1 MRVLLGLLVV
11 DGLALG
17 VGLSLLGALGLARAR
32 SVLDVALAFVAG
44 WAELGVAWTLLAIA
58 GAAMTA
64 WEAIAVAVV
73 LIVAQELVA
82 RRRPAEAVPAAL
94 DEADRR
100 ARIVAIVG
108 AAGVSLVLACG
119 LVVASTSSADTEWD
133 VWAFWLPK
141 AKSIYYLDGL
151 HDGPDG
157 ITTFASAEYPPL
169 AAVVDAVTFRFAG
182 VHPADLLL
190 QRWLLLA
197 GFFLGLAGLLL
208 RQARPALVWPPL
220 AMLAAAPATVRYADS
235 LLADPLVAVTV
246 ALAAV
251 CGVVW
256 LLEPSRAFALLTAL
270 FLAAAA
276 LVKTEGFLLG
286 ALLGVLLLAFG
297 LSTRRYR
304 DLAVIVLAPVAA
316 LLPWKLW
323 LELHDAPLWSE
334 LYDFGDL
341 FRPGYLLDRI
351 DRLGYALEHMT
362 RSVLAPDLWLLS
374 LPIVAVAI
382 VLAAPRNRRL
392 AGLAASWIL
401 VAFAGLASV
410 YWISPLP
417 IEFYVDTSAQRVLI
431 SIVVVSVALTPL
443 LLEAALEPAPRT
455 VDRRESESRP
465 ARGIRA
471 RAGSD
476 ATSRSPA

>member
-1 MRVLLGLLVV
+1 MRILLGLLVV

-17 VGLSLLGALGLARAR
+17 VGLSLLGALGLPRAR
-32 SVLDVALAFVAG
+32 NVLDLALAFVAG
-44 WAELGVAWTLLAIA
+44 WAELGVAWTLLAIV

-64 WEAIAVAVV
+64 WEAVAVAVV
-73 LIVAQELVA
+73 LIVAQGLAA
-82 RRRPAEAVPAAL
+82 RRRIADAAPQAA
-94 DEADRR
+94 DGPDRR
-100 ARIVAIVG
+100 ARVVAIAG

-141 AKSIYYLDGL
+141 AKSIYYFDGL
-151 HDGPDG
+151 QDGRDG

-197 GFFLGLAGLLL
+197 GFFLALAGLLL
-208 RQARPALVWPPL
+208 RRARPALVWPPL

-251 CGVVW
+251 CGVLW
-256 LLEPSRAFALLTAL
+256 LLDPSRAFALLTAL

-286 ALLGVLLLAFG
+286 MLLAVLLLAFG
-297 LSTRRYR
+297 LSTRRYG
-304 DLAVIVLAPVAA
+304 DLVAIVLAPVAA

-323 LELHDAPLWSE
+323 LATHDAPLWSD

-341 FRPGYLLDRI
+341 FRPGYLLDRL

-362 RSVLAPDLWLLS
+362 RSVLSPDLWLLS
-374 LPIVAVAI
+374 IPVVAVA
-382 VLAAPRNRRL
+382 VALAAPRNPRL
-392 AGLAASWIL
+392 AGLAASWIV

-417 IEFYVDTSAQRVLI
+417 VEFYVDTSAQRVLI
-431 SIVVVSVALTPL
+431 SIVVVSVAMTPL
-443 LLEAALEPAPRT
+443 LLAAALEPVPRT
-455 VDRRESESRP
+455 VDRRESGSRP
-465 ARGIRA
+465 ARETRA
-471 RAGSD
+471 RAESD

>member
-1 MRVLLGLLVV
+1 MRILLGLLVV

-17 VGLSLLGALGLARAR
+17 VGLSLLGALGLPRAR
-32 SVLDVALAFVAG
+32 NVLDVALAFVTG
-44 WAELGVAWTLLAIA
+44 WAQLGIAWTLLAIL

-64 WEAIAVAVV
+64 WEAAGVAVV

-82 RRRPAEAVPAAL
+82 RRRTAVHAAAVPE
-94 DEADRR
+94 DPDRR
-100 ARIVAIVG
+100 ARLVGIVG

-119 LVVASTSSADTEWD
+119 LVVASTASADTEWD

-141 AKSIYYLDGL
+141 AKSIYYFDGL
-151 HDGPDG
+151 QDGRDG

-208 RQARPALVWPPL
+208 RRAPPALVWPPL

-251 CGVVW
+251 CGVLW
-256 LLEPSRAFALLTAL
+256 LLDPSRGFALLTAL
-270 FLAAAA
+270 FLGAAA

-286 ALLGVLLLAFG
+286 MLLAVLLLAFG
-297 LSTRRYR
+297 LSTRRFV
-304 DLAVIVLAPVAA
+304 DLAAIVLAPVAA

-323 LELHDAPLWSE
+323 LATHDAPLWSE

-341 FRPGYLLDRI
+341 FRPGYLLDRV
-351 DRLGYALEHMT
+351 DRLGYALEHMA
-362 RSVLAPDLWLLS
+362 RSVLSPDLWLLAI
-374 LPIVAVAI
+374 PVVAVAV
-382 VLAAPRNRRL
+382 VLAAPRNPRL
-392 AGLAASWIL
+392 AALAAGWIL
-401 VAFAGLASV
+401 IAFAGLASV

-417 IEFYVDTSAQRVLI
+417 VEFYVDTSAQRVLI
-431 SIVVVSVALTPL
+431 SIVVASVALTPL
-443 LLEAALEPAPRT
+443 LLAAALEPGT
-455 VDRRESESRP
+455 TTSDRRESEPRP
-465 ARGIRA
+465 ARENRA

-476 ATSRSPA
+476 ATSRLPA